1 MKERI
6 DQTDLTQLQHI
17 LEDEWKKLSKEL
29 SKELF
34 QALSELIESKFEPQF
49 QLLIRQQQE
58 ILDALGPSSK
68 AKDENEA
75 G

>member
-1 MKERI
+1 MI

-17 LEDEWKKLSKEL
+17 LEDEWKEL
-29 SKELF
+29 SKELL

-58 ILDALGPSSK
+58 ILDALDPSSK
-68 AKDENEA
+68 AKEGNEA

>member
-1 MKERI
+1 MKEKT

-17 LEDEWKKLSKEL
+17 LEDERKEL
-29 SKELF
+29 SKELL

-58 ILDALGPSSK
+58 ILDALDPSSK
-68 AKDENEA
+68 AKEGNEA